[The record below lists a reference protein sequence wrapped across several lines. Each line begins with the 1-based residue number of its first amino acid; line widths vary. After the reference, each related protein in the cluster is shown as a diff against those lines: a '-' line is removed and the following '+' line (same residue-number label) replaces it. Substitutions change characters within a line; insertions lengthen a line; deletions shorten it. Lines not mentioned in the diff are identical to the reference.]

1 MYAKKL
7 NLSILVLKSITNF
20 SVLKRKIILM
30 TKNIL
35 IHETKILIYNKL
47 IIITINFQI
56 LNKGKFCEQDASLS
70 LSIIQ
75 IKLKIRGRTQQV
87 TSFSNPSQQ

>member
-35 IHETKILIYNKL
+35 IHETKILNFVNKMRVYQFHL
-47 IIITINFQI
+47 Y
-56 LNKGKFCEQDASLS
+56 K
-70 LSIIQ
+70 
-75 IKLKIRGRTQQV
+75 
-87 TSFSNPSQQ
+87 